1 MRDKTPKT
9 LVPVIIGVVVA
20 LSVATGIVWAK
31 KADNKP
37 ASQNSTSQTEQ
48 TSDNKKSS
56 NSVTYDGVEGKN
68 ALELLKAEAEVVT
81 KQSSFGEYVDSI
93 NGVVGG
99 TDGKYWAFYING
111 ELSQVG
117 AADYQT
123 RTGDKLEWK
132 FE

>member
-123 RTGDKLEWK
+123 KTGDKLEWK